1 MPEGFPF
8 DRSGPAPCVNNSD
21 CHSWFA
27 LWSRELSTILCK
39 TSAIY
44 CPDKVNFLRGRFFIM
59 TANAVETL
67 APSKADFKSLEE
79 KVLRTIELLKSA
91 REAKAAAERDAARLR
106 QQLNEREEEADTMRQ
121 ELVGLRRQREEVR
134 TRVEKMLDQIEALT
148 TEESA

>member
-1 MPEGFPF
+1 
-8 DRSGPAPCVNNSD
+8 
-21 CHSWFA
+21 
-27 LWSRELSTILCK
+27 
-39 TSAIY
+39 
-44 CPDKVNFLRGRFFIM
+44 M
-59 TANAVETL
+59 TANAVETVV
-67 APSKADFKSLEE
+67 PSKADFKSLEE

-121 ELVGLRRQREEVR
+121 ELVGLRREREEVR